1 MYNAAL
7 SLTTHASQRAAERA
21 ERAVP
26 IAVVKMILEYGESQN
41 ARDGARKYALS
52 KASLRKLRQDFGV
65 NVSNSL
71 SKFRKTYVVSSNGAV
86 ITVAFAHHPLF
97 H

>member
-1 MYNAAL
+1 MDNTAL
-7 SLTTHASQRAAERA
+7 PLTTHAGQRAA

-41 ARDGARKYALS
+41 AHDGARKYALS
-52 KASLRKLRQDFGV
+52 KASLRNLRQDFGATF
-65 NVSNSL
+65 SNSM
-71 SKFRKTYVVSSNGAV
+71 SKFRKAYVVSSNGAV